1 MDTANRLW
9 PSLQHNNLT
18 LLSRLLNLAAEN
30 AELFFTRRR
39 HSRSE
44 RRRIL
49 QRAVA
54 HAFMQPEWQ
63 HLKKLHHGEI
73 DLFISRGLATGDVI
87 RYLRETAEVCLRM
100 SAIDLPCFSCAL
112 DELRHQGFTID
123 SRLPERRCLLTQ
135 TAFLRFS
142 PAGQLTQP
150 LDILAG
156 HDEEALRCVR
166 RTFTNNGF
174 QVIQRGTPA
183 RRLTQLH
190 IGSDSLSEDIWAWH
204 HCHTQRHVHGDDAVF
219 L

>member
-1 MDTANRLW
+1 MDTANRLL

-44 RRRIL
+44 RRRVL
-49 QRAVA
+49 QQAVT
-54 HAFMQPEWQ
+54 HSFMQPEWQ

>member
-44 RRRIL
+44 RRRVL

-73 DLFISRGLATGDVI
+73 DLFISRGLATGNVI
-87 RYLRETAEVCLRM
+87 RYLRKPQKYVCACRL
-100 SAIDLPCFSCAL
+100 SI
-112 DELRHQGFTID
+112 
-123 SRLPERRCLLTQ
+123 SRV
-135 TAFLRFS
+135 F
-142 PAGQLTQP
+142 
-150 LDILAG
+150 
-156 HDEEALRCVR
+156 
-166 RTFTNNGF
+166 
-174 QVIQRGTPA
+174 PA
-183 RRLTQLH
+183 RWMNFAIRDSQL
-190 IGSDSLSEDIWAWH
+190 IPGFPNGVL
-204 HCHTQRHVHGDDAVF
+204 C
-219 L
+219 